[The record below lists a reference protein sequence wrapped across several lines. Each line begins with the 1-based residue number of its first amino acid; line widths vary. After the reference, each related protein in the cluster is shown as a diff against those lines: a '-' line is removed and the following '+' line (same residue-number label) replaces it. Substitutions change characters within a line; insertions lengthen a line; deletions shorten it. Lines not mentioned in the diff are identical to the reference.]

1 MSTRHAGT
9 AISTDRAKR
18 PPLARPRHRA
28 RLRLA
33 GVLAALCVSAL
44 GACSSVT
51 YEPTALPT
59 KVTPKPSPST
69 SGTPAPACSNATQS
83 YDPLGS
89 IPTRSEISDAK
100 VNKIL
105 KRGYLIVG
113 VSADTYLFGARD
125 PFTSQITGFDIDMAK
140 AVATSLFG
148 SPKLQPRVITA
159 AERFPLLQDGSLD
172 MVARNMTM
180 TCDRWTKIGFSA
192 EYYRAGQKVL
202 ISKSL
207 LKTNKDAASWGL
219 ADLTGKRVCAPTGT
233 TSLTKLQSVEGPI
246 PVTASNH
253 TGCLVLLQQGKVDA
267 ITGDDIVLAGLAAQD
282 PNTLI
287 TSAKAITVEPYGLG
301 FNKDDV
307 YLIRYVNRALADLVA
322 DGQWK
327 AIYNRWLAER
337 IGPAPAPPTPV
348 YGR

>member
-1 MSTRHAGT
+1 MSTQHPGPAQPD
-9 AISTDRAKR
+9 A
-18 PPLARPRHRA
+18 PRPRRTRR
-28 RLRLA
+28 RLVA
-33 GVLAALCVSAL
+33 ALAALCVGTLA
-44 GACSSVT
+44 ACSSVT

-59 KVTPKPSPST
+59 KVTPKPTSST
-69 SGTPAPACSNATQS
+69 PGTAAPACDNATQT

-89 IPTRSEISDAK
+89 LPSRGQITDARVNEI
-100 VNKIL
+100 I

-148 SPKLQPRVITA
+148 SAKLQLRVITA
-159 AERFPLLQDGSLD
+159 GDRIKLLQDGELD
-172 MVARNMTM
+172 MVARNMSM
-180 TCDRWTKIGFSA
+180 TCSRWNDIAFSA
-192 EYYRAGQKVL
+192 EYYRSGQKVL

-207 LKTNKDAASWGL
+207 LTSDKDAASWGL
-219 ADLTGKRVCAPTGT
+219 ADLKDKRVCAPTGT

-253 TGCLVLLQQGKVDA
+253 TGCLVLLQQGKADA
-267 ITGDDIVLAGLAAQD
+267 ITGDDTVLAGLTAQD
-282 PNTLI
+282 PNTVI

-301 FNKDDV
+301 FNEADV
-307 YLIRYVNRALADLVA
+307 YLVRYVNRVLADLVA
-322 DGQWK
+322 DGEWK
-327 AIYNRWLAER
+327 AIYDRWLAGPL
-337 IGPAPAPPTPV
+337 GPAPAPPTPV

>member
-1 MSTRHAGT
+1 MSTHAGPAT
-9 AISTDRAKR
+9 PR
-18 PPLARPRHRA
+18 PHRA
-28 RLRLA
+28 RLRILGA
-33 GVLAALCVSAL
+33 LAALCVSTLA
-44 GACSSVT
+44 ACSSVT
-51 YEPTALPT
+51 YDPTALPT
-59 KVTPKPSPST
+59 KVTPKPSSSAP
-69 SGTPAPACSNATQS
+69 GTPAPACTNATQS
-83 YDPLGS
+83 YDPLAS
-89 IPTRSEISDAK
+89 IPSRSQISDAR
-100 VNKIL
+100 VNEIL

-148 SPKLQPRVITA
+148 SPKLQLRVITA
-159 AERFPLLQDGSLD
+159 NDRLPLLEDRSVD
-172 MVARNMTM
+172 MVARNMSM

-192 EYYRAGQKVL
+192 EYYRSGQKVL

-207 LKTNKDAASWGL
+207 LQADPNAASWGL
-219 ADLTGKRVCAPTGT
+219 PELKGKRVCAPAGT
-233 TSLTKLQSVEGPI
+233 TSLTKLQSVKGPI

-253 TGCLVLLQQGKVDA
+253 TGCLVLLQQGKADA
-267 ITGDDIVLAGLAAQD
+267 ITGDDTVLAGLAAQD

-287 TSAKAITVEPYGLG
+287 TSAKAVTVEPYGLG

-307 YLIRYVNRALADLVA
+307 YLMRYANRVIADLVA

-327 AIYNRWLAER
+327 AIYNRWLAGPL
-337 IGPAPAPPTPV
+337 GPAPAPPTPV